1 MPPDS
6 DLNGLK
12 KAVEKQ
18 NVLLEENNK
27 MLHKL
32 RRYQTTTFWLT
43 MIWYALLVG
52 LPFAVYYYIIGP
64 YVEAL
69 GFSNGEFS
77 ASIKEIPGYS
87 QFENFFGLGGERE

>member
-1 MPPDS
+1 MPPDLS
-6 DLNGLK
+6 DLK

-64 YVEAL
+64 YVQAL
-69 GFSNGEFS
+69 GFSSGEFS
-77 ASIKEIPGYS
+77 AGIKGIPGYS
-87 QFENFFGLGGERE
+87 QFEYFFGLNGEGE

>member
-6 DLNGLK
+6 DISSLK

-18 NVLLEENNK
+18 NVLLEENNQ

-87 QFENFFGLGGERE
+87 QFENFFGLGGE